1 MRYSSAAVETEETM
15 RILVA
20 AVFALWSAFALAQ
33 GFPSKPMRILVP
45 APPGSS
51 PDIRAR
57 QIGQKL
63 AEALGQPVVVENR
76 PGANGLIAAREAA
89 KAAPDGHTMF
99 LALINN
105 AIGDALKPDP
115 CCRLGQ
121 ELAPVSRFTMTPL
134 VFVVNPSLSVASVKE
149 YIERAKAKPG
159 ELTYASAGPGSI
171 SQLVGEWIKFEAGV
185 KMLEVP
191 YKGVNAELPDLMG
204 GQVMTA
210 FVVPQVVVAPIKAGK
225 LKALAVAAPARLAM
239 FPDVP
244 TTAEAGLPGVEAIVW
259 NGIFVPAGT
268 PRPVVQI
275 LHRELVKAYN
285 APDVKGQVENTGS
298 SIAGDT
304 PEEFAAFVRAE
315 STKWGKVIRETGVKP
330 D

>member
-1 MRYSSAAVETEETM
+1 MRYSPDATEKEDIM
-15 RILVA
+15 RILAA
-20 AVFALWSAFALAQ
+20 AVFALWSTLALAQ
-33 GFPSKPMRILVP
+33 AFPAKPMRILVP
-45 APPGSS
+45 SPPGSS

-63 AEALGQPVVVENR
+63 AEALGQPVIVENR
-76 PGANGLIAAREAA
+76 PGANGLIAARETA

-105 AIGDALKPDP
+105 AIGDVLKPDP

-134 VFVVNPSLSVASVKE
+134 VFVVNPSLGVASVKE
-149 YIERAKAKPG
+149 FVDRAKAKPA

-171 SQLVGEWIKFEAGV
+171 SQLVGEWIKFDAGI
-185 KMLEVP
+185 KLLEVP
-191 YKGVNAELPDLMG
+191 YKGVNAELPDLMA
-204 GQVMTA
+204 GQVHAA
-210 FVVPQVVVAPIKAGK
+210 FIVPQVLVAPIKAGK
-225 LKALAVAAPARLAM
+225 LKALAVAAPARLAL

-244 TTAEAGLPGVEAIVW
+244 TTAEAGLPGVEAIAW

-285 APDVKGQVENTGS
+285 APDVKTQVENTGS
-298 SIAGDT
+298 SVAADT

-315 STKWGKVIRETGVKP
+315 GAKWGKVIREAGIKP

>member
-1 MRYSSAAVETEETM
+1 M

-20 AVFALWSAFALAQ
+20 AVFAFWSALCLAQ

-45 APPGSS
+45 APAGSS

-63 AEALGQPVVVENR
+63 AEALGQAVIVENR

-105 AIGDALKPDP
+105 AIGDVLKPDP
-115 CCRLGQ
+115 CCRLNQ

-134 VFVVNPSLSVASVKE
+134 IMVVNPSLPVASVKE
-149 YIERAKAKPG
+149 FIERGKAKPG
-159 ELTYASAGPGSI
+159 ELSYASAGPGSI
-171 SQLVGEWIKFEAGV
+171 SQLVGEWIRFDAGIRL
-185 KMLEVP
+185 LEVP
-191 YKGVNAELPDLMG
+191 YKGVNAEIPDLLA
-204 GQVMTA
+204 GQVLTA
-210 FVVPQVVVAPIKAGK
+210 FLVPQVVLAPLKSGK

-239 FPDVP
+239 FPEVP
-244 TTAEAGLPGVEAIVW
+244 TMAEAGLPGIEAIAW

-268 PRPVVQI
+268 PRAAVQV

-298 SIAGDT
+298 SVSGDT

-315 STKWGKVIRETGVKP
+315 SAKWGKVIREAGIKP